1 MSCVKMETKV
11 VHFSV
16 DPEGV
21 VELARDRY
29 WFEDAKTSGVN
40 ILRSFICI
48 EPYQITKILEG
59 DATMV
64 ETQNGIYY
72 QEKTDESFK
81 RQLKSH
87 LDYQHRK
94 LQEEAEDYIFL
105 GGVKVH
111 KDLVEEYCGH
121 VVKRLRETMRNTAHG
136 IMFDT
141 KDIDEILGLETRRQE
156 LHDAILNDAGFDRH
170 ESTDEARTF
179 CRVLDEYVDAKAGT
193 LFNEPLEEMKSDE
206 IENKRKQSEA
216 NIEYMNR
223 LMRVQEV
230 VDKVYNT

>member
-1 MSCVKMETKV
+1 METKTL
-11 VHFSV
+11 HFTV
-16 DPEGV
+16 DPKGV
-21 VELARDRY
+21 VEFARNRY
-29 WFEDAKTSGVN
+29 WFENAKTSGVN
-40 ILRSFICI
+40 TLRCFMGI

-64 ETQNGIYY
+64 ETPNGICY
-72 QEKTDESFK
+72 QEQSDEVFK
-81 RQLKSH
+81 KQLKGY

-94 LQEEAEDYIFL
+94 LKDDEEDYMFL
-105 GGVKVH
+105 GGTRVH
-111 KDLVEEYCGH
+111 KDLVDEYCGH

-136 IMFDT
+136 IMFDV

-170 ESTDEARTF
+170 ESTDEAREF
-179 CRVLDEYVDAKAGT
+179 CRALDEYVDAKAGT
-193 LFNEPLEEMKSDE
+193 LFSEPLEDMGDDE
-206 IENKRKQSEA
+206 IETKRKQSEA
-216 NIEYMNR
+216 HIEYMNR